1 MLHGAE
7 VAVCSEINTK
17 QINTVWAE
25 CIILNVKPVGGG
37 TRNQ

>member
-17 QINTVWAE
+17 RIHTVWTERA
-25 CIILNVKPVGGG
+25 ILNNKPVGV
-37 TRNQ
+37 RNQ